1 MKNLSREDAFLVLNA
16 LPRVGWVTLQ
26 KLLKF
31 FSGDPVAIL
40 GANEKDLEAS
50 GVSATVCKN
59 LLQWRSLFDF

>member
-31 FSGDPVAIL
+31 FGGDPVAIL
-40 GANEKDLEAS
+40 NSSEKDLDAS
-50 GVSATVCKN
+50 GVSVTVCKN
-59 LLQWRSLFDF
+59 ILTNYGVI